1 MKRILKN
8 PLLPLLLAV
17 CICVIFGVFMS
28 DDPFPAKEIYGYKPM
43 VCINDR
49 VYGEIGAVTKSPPE
63 GFKLAGTVKEKVSSL
78 EPMVERNFTANMLDA
93 GTEIFTSEENL
104 EEIYIKLEESKYSK
118 YIHHAEEE
126 SD

>member
-28 DDPFPAKEIYGYKPM
+28 GDPFPAKEIYGYKPL
-43 VCINDR
+43 VYINDR
-49 VYGEIGAVTKSPPE
+49 VYGEIGIVETSPPE

-78 EPMVERNFTANMLDA
+78 EPMVERNFTANMLDV

-118 YIHHAEEE
+118 YIHHVEED